1 MDYSFTQPVTGDVSN
16 TNLPAAIHGSKVLL
30 IEDNPGDARLVEIFL
45 ADSDLHHCK
54 VVNKTTLSD
63 ALAQLETGELFEAIL
78 LDLTL
83 PDSRGFETLEKLV
96 TRFPHNNIIVLTGL
110 SDKELGV
117 KAVKAG
123 AQDFLIKGAFDSDS
137 LAKSLRFSI
146 ERNRVLKRLEETQR
160 IANIGNWEYVLSTG
174 AFEASDEVY
183 RIFGCPPQNMTL
195 PPLGEKHEDC
205 PLFTLQ
211 QVHEAASAS
220 GEFKKDLKVRLKNGE
235 FRYVFIQCL
244 VQTRQDGQKIF
255 QGIIQDI
262 TERKMAE
269 QEMVK
274 SRERYQEI
282 FTQSKDA
289 LFICTIDGKFV
300 DFNQATTN
308 LFGYSDGELLE
319 LQDAHSLYHPVE
331 RKNEFLLKLKNQKS
345 IKDFEINI
353 AHKSGEV
360 RECMITANIIVT
372 DDFVGYNCMLRDV
385 TELRQAE
392 KMRKARDLARQ
403 SANMKEQFL
412 ASISHEM
419 RTPMNAIFG
428 MSNILLQTE
437 MSGEQFN
444 LINSIKQSSEILL
457 GVVNDILEI
466 SAIQNGKIVFENDSF
481 DLHEVL
487 SNLVNV
493 MQYKAQEKDIFLETI
508 IESDIPRFISGD
520 KLRLNQVLY
529 NLVGNAI
536 KFTDKGF
543 VKIYVKKLFDVQDN
557 VQLKFIVEDTGI
569 GIPEEKI
576 EAIFETF
583 TRIRQKGRIF
593 EGTGLGLSICKN
605 LVELQGG
612 KIGASSMV
620 GKGSV
625 FYFDLIFESAEP
637 PGKAAEP
644 PAEEINVLAPDALFK
659 LLLVEDHKMNQIV
672 ARKTLERK
680 WNNIQITLAEDGQ
693 QAIEKMNEEDFDIV
707 LMDIQMPVM
716 DGYETTKYIRQEF
729 SGKKSRIPILAMT
742 AHAHISR
749 DEKFKEYGMDDFVL
763 KPFEPEDLF
772 SKITKYVNSSLHEH
786 SRKIHQ
792 S

>member
-1 MDYSFTQPVTGDVSN
+1 MP
-16 TNLPAAIHGSKVLL
+16 GSKVLL

-45 ADSDLHHCK
+45 ADSDLHHCE
-54 VVNKTTLSD
+54 VVNKTSLSE
-63 ALAQLETGELFEAIL
+63 ALAQLESGVIFEAIL

-96 TRFPHNNIIVLTGL
+96 ARFPHNNIIVLTGL
-110 SDKELGV
+110 SDKDLGV
-117 KAVKAG
+117 RAVKAG

-146 ERNRVLKRLEETQR
+146 ERNKVLKRLEETQR
-160 IANIGNWEYVLSTG
+160 IANIGHWEYVQATG
-174 AFEASDEVY
+174 ILDASDEVY
-183 RIFGCPPQNMTL
+183 RIFGCPPQKT
-195 PPLGEKHEDC
+195 PFTGLGEKQEEC

-211 QVHEAASAS
+211 QVHDAASVT
-220 GEFKKDLKVRLKNGE
+220 GEFKKDLKVRLKNGD
-235 FRYVFIQCL
+235 FKFVFIQCL
-244 VQTRQDGQKIF
+244 VQTRQDGQTVY

-262 TERKMAE
+262 TERKLAE
-269 QEMVK
+269 QEMIK

-289 LFICTIDGKFV
+289 LFICTIDGKFI
-300 DFNQATTN
+300 DFNQATTD
-308 LFGYSDGELLE
+308 LFGYDRQELLD
-319 LQDAHSLYHPVE
+319 LHDVHALYYPVE

-353 AHKSGEV
+353 AHKSGEA
-360 RECMITANIIVT
+360 RECMITANILVT
-372 DDFVGYNCMLRDV
+372 DDFVGYNCILRDV

-428 MSNILLQTE
+428 MSNILLQTD

-444 LINSIKQSSEILL
+444 LVNSIKQSSEILL

-466 SAIQNGKIVFENDSF
+466 SAIQNGKILFENVTF
-481 DLHEVL
+481 DLYEIL

-493 MQYKAQEKDIFLETI
+493 MQYKAQEKDIYLETI
-508 IESDIPRFISGD
+508 IEPGVPRFIKGD

-536 KFTDKGF
+536 KFTDNGF
-543 VKIYVKKLFDVQDN
+543 VKIYVKKLFDVQNN

-569 GIPEEKI
+569 GIPNDKL

-583 TRIRQKGRIF
+583 TRIRQKDRIF

-612 KIGASSMV
+612 KIGASSTL
-620 GKGSV
+620 GKGSL
-625 FYFDLIFESAEP
+625 FFFDLIFESTEMPA
-637 PGKAAEP
+637 KSDEP
-644 PAEEINVLAPDALFK
+644 PAEDAFMLAPDASFR
-659 LLLVEDHKMNQIV
+659 LLLVEDHKMNQMV

-680 WNNIQITLAEDGQ
+680 WSNIQLTIAEDGR
-693 QAIEKMNEEDFDIV
+693 QAIEVLQKQDFDIV

-716 DGYETTKYIRQEF
+716 DGYEATQHIRKEF
-729 SGKKSRIPILAMT
+729 SGDKALIPILAMT

-763 KPFEPEDLF
+763 KPFEPDDLF
-772 SKITKYVNSSLHEH
+772 SKISKYV
-786 SRKIHQ
+786 KKTF
-792 S
+792 